1 MNIKT
6 LINLICCLTIICS
19 LFGCSI
25 IEAKTKDLKISA
37 ASSLIDVMAEIQSD
51 YIKQKP
57 NVTLNYNF
65 AGTGTL
71 AKQIEQ
77 GDGADIFISAGT
89 KEMDYLQNKNLIIE
103 NTRTNLVKN
112 KIALIAPKD
121 SSTIFEIKDL
131 ASNKVNKIALPN
143 PEKAP
148 SGRYSREV
156 LIYFGIFDK
165 IKNKVIF
172 GKDPR
177 EVINLL
183 VNKQADAGL
192 VYVTD
197 VIQSDKVRVVSVVP
211 ENSHSPIVY
220 PVAVLQASK
229 NVALAKDFLKF
240 LTSDRAK
247 AIFVNYGFTIFSA
260 E

>member
-112 KIALIAPKD
+112 K
-121 SSTIFEIKDL
+121 
-131 ASNKVNKIALPN
+131 
-143 PEKAP
+143 
-148 SGRYSREV
+148 
-156 LIYFGIFDK
+156 
-165 IKNKVIF
+165 
-172 GKDPR
+172 
-177 EVINLL
+177 
-183 VNKQADAGL
+183 
-192 VYVTD
+192 
-197 VIQSDKVRVVSVVP
+197 
-211 ENSHSPIVY
+211 
-220 PVAVLQASK
+220 
-229 NVALAKDFLKF
+229 
-240 LTSDRAK
+240 
-247 AIFVNYGFTIFSA
+247 
-260 E
+260 